1 MAAFYILAVDD
12 REYKLK
18 LTTASKIEAEK
29 RPAFAIGGSRE
40 HHTGGNLRGHPLGG
54 PPEISQ
60 DDDPAEGL

>member
-29 RPAFAIGGSRE
+29 LLGFSLLEAPENITRAETFAVTSGRPSRNI
-40 HHTGGNLRGHPLGG
+40 TGR
-54 PPEISQ
+54 
-60 DDDPAEGL
+60 

>member
-12 REYKLK
+12 RNINSNSPPRPK
-18 LTTASKIEAEK
+18 SKREAP
-29 RPAFAIGGSRE
+29 RLLAIGGSRE